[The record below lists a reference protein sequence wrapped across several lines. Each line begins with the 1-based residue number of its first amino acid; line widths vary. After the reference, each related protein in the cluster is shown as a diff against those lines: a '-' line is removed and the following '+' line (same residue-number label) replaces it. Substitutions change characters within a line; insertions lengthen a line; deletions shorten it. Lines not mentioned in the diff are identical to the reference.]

1 MVLLKQSAS
10 QIQLSK
16 QMEVM
21 HSYLV
26 KYMKRKV
33 VDCLTRRVNFFFFF
47 LYTFQARLA
56 SSSESDFGQ
65 TLLLIFLKNFYKFF
79 S

>member
-47 LYTFQARLA
+47 FCIRFRLDWRVRLSLILDKLY
-56 SSSESDFGQ
+56 
-65 TLLLIFLKNFYKFF
+65 Y
-79 S
+79 